1 LRLGFGKGQIR
12 RQILDDLEE
21 TLIDTIP
28 VAFRRSPET
37 LFREIASLNLVIDL
51 KERLAKRSY
60 REE

>member
-1 LRLGFGKGQIR
+1 LTPSQWLFGEAQK
-12 RQILDDLEE
+12 
-21 TLIDTIP
+21 
-28 VAFRRSPET
+28 T

>member
-1 LRLGFGKGQIR
+1 LGSARDRYF
-12 RQILDDLEE
+12 RQILDELEE

>member
-1 LRLGFGKGQIR
+1 MGSARDR
-12 RQILDDLEE
+12 YVRQILDELEE

-28 VAFRRSPET
+28 VAFRQSPET

-60 REE
+60 RKE

>member
-1 LRLGFGKGQIR
+1 MGSARDR
-12 RQILDDLEE
+12 YVRQILDELEE

-37 LFREIASLNLVIDL
+37 LFRDIASVNLVIDL

>member
-1 LRLGFGKGQIR
+1 MGSARDR
-12 RQILDDLEE
+12 YVRQILDELEE

-28 VAFRRSPET
+28 VAFGRSPET
-37 LFREIASLNLVIDL
+37 WFREIASLNLVIEL

>member
-1 LRLGFGKGQIR
+1 MGSARDR
-12 RQILDDLEE
+12 YVRQILDELEK

-51 KERLAKRSY
+51 KERLAKRNY

>member
-1 LRLGFGKGQIR
+1 LGSAR
-12 RQILDDLEE
+12 YRYVRQTRELEE

-28 VAFRRSPET
+28 VSFRRSPET
-37 LFREIASLNLVIDL
+37 LFREIASLNLVIEL

>member
-1 LRLGFGKGQIR
+1 MGSARDR
-12 RQILDDLEE
+12 YVRQILDELEE

-28 VAFRRSPET
+28 VAFRRSSET

-51 KERLAKRSY
+51 KERLAKRNY

>member
-1 LRLGFGKGQIR
+1 MGSARDR
-12 RQILDDLEE
+12 YVRQILDEFEE
-21 TLIDTIP
+21 TLIDPIP

-37 LFREIASLNLVIDL
+37 LFREIASLNLVIEL